1 MQTALKESTPLASQ
15 KPKPKPWWTSELD
28 SKKRDLNR
36 AARVLKKE
44 ASREGNQIHQ
54 WKREYLITKYGY
66 LRAIKK
72 AKINHWEAFLQ
83 KETPKE
89 IFKAMAYTKDNLSTR
104 IPAIKGKESFREKC
118 QAFREDLFPLPPT
131 TPAPSLHT
139 YKGDKKWDWPSLTKE
154 ELEHACLKVK
164 ATSPGP
170 DLISQEIVK
179 QVYQAQPELLFKI
192 YSALFNLG
200 YQPRC

>member
-1 MQTALKESTPLASQ
+1 
-15 KPKPKPWWTSELD
+15 
-28 SKKRDLNR
+28 
-36 AARVLKKE
+36 
-44 ASREGNQIHQ
+44 
-54 WKREYLITKYGY
+54 
-66 LRAIKK
+66 
-72 AKINHWEAFLQ
+72 
-83 KETPKE
+83 
-89 IFKAMAYTKDNLSTR
+89 MAYTKDNLSTR

-118 QAFREDLFPLPPT
+118 QAFREDLFPPPPT

-200 YQPRC
+200 YQPKCWRKAKGVILKKPGKPDYSIPKAYRVISLLSCLGKVLERLFARRLGALAETTDLLHPTQLGGRLKKSAIDAALLFYNNI

>member
-44 ASREGNQIHQ
+44 ASREGNQVHQ
-54 WKREYLITKYGY
+54 WKREYLIAKYGY

-89 IFKAMAYTKDNLSTR
+89 IFKAIAYTKDNLSTR

-131 TPAPSLHT
+131 TLAPSLHT
-139 YKGDKKWDWPSLTKE
+139 YKGDKKWD
-154 ELEHACLKVK
+154 
-164 ATSPGP
+164 
-170 DLISQEIVK
+170 
-179 QVYQAQPELLFKI
+179 
-192 YSALFNLG
+192 
-200 YQPRC
+200 